1 MMAYLS
7 MILLVAG
14 NSVFEIKKVR
24 KQMNKRF
31 ILTDIGELEYYSG
44 VEVSKID
51 ETTLL
56 LHHTG

>member
-1 MMAYLS
+1 MAYLS